1 MTDETD
7 NLPSKSSSPSAVD
20 AFLHNLNTQPV
31 PFQGGAQ
38 GGNGGRLLF
47 AMDATASREHSWDM
61 AARIQG
67 TMFEA
72 VQDIGGLA
80 VQLAFF
86 RGFGE
91 FKVSAWQTNAQD
103 IQRLMSSV
111 FCMAGQTQVEKVLK
125 HARNEATRA
134 GVRAVVYVGDCFEEN
149 VDAVGQVAG
158 ELGLIGVP
166 VFVFHETGHEIGR
179 GGQDGVAERAFRH
192 IAKLSG
198 GAYAH
203 FDASS
208 AEKLKKLLAAVAVF
222 AAGGRSALDAYAK
235 VQGGEI
241 LQITQQMRGGR

>member
-1 MTDETD
+1 MTDDTD

-20 AFLHNLNTQPV
+20 AFLDNLNTQPV
-31 PFQGGAQ
+31 PFQGGA
-38 GGNGGRLLF
+38 GGRLMF

-91 FKVSAWQTNAQD
+91 FKVSAWQTSAQN
-103 IQRLMSSV
+103 IQRLMASV
-111 FCMAGQTQVEKVLK
+111 FCLAGQTQVEKVLK
-125 HARNEATRA
+125 HARNEATRS

-149 VDAVGQVAG
+149 IDAVGQVAG

-166 VFVFHETGHEIGR
+166 VFVFHE
-179 GGQDGVAERAFRH
+179 GQDGVAERAFRH

-203 FDASS
+203 FDATS
-208 AEKLKKLLAAVAVF
+208 AEQLKKLLAAVAVF
-222 AAGGRSALDAYAK
+222 AAGGRSALEAYAQ

-241 LQITQQMRGGR
+241 LQITQQMRGGN